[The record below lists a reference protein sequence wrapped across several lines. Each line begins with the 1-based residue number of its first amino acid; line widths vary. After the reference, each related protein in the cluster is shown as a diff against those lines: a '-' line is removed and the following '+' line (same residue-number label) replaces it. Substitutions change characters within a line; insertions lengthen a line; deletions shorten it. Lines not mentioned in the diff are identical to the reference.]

1 MTHTL
6 LKIQSESDNEL
17 LKDLLERN
25 KDRRTGEKINMFPI
39 SFDYN
44 IERNSLIFTKEENFR
59 KICKLDQNDLSIL
72 HKIIKNNI

>member
-39 SFDYN
+39 SF
-44 IERNSLIFTKEENFR
+44 ERNSLIFTKE
-59 KICKLDQNDLSIL
+59 
-72 HKIIKNNI
+72 